1 MNCKSLLE
9 IKKYLGRDKHFYDV
23 LYELRGLVDIYKE
36 TDELQKFEYVP
47 VKIVACFQE
56 FFRGKYKEIMDDPK
70 FRGRIRNVKALKN
83 IGYDFDILGAFQDNE
98 ITLGD
103 YLSYLIPCSRVETI
117 DDTISQLLNI
127 DFLNKIKEKTSNPS
141 ELLQSIDDIFD
152 LRHMYCHEISAADDL
167 DYDRVKA
174 YVNEAYNFL
183 LLANDVII
191 EVQFPDSAK
200 TTVEMINETTEEFER
215 ADEDLK
221 SLIERIRALQMEG
234 NLCSNSL
241 GYIESWKLYRESKA
255 KSEASLTEGGSIYP
269 VVYTQSMI
277 NTTNALMK
285 ELKAEYKYALKES
298 LGNKGEKSE
307 C

>member
-127 DFLNKIKEKTSNPS
+127 NFLNKIKEKASNYS
-141 ELLQSIDDIFD
+141 ELLQSINDIFD

-167 DYDRVKA
+167 NYDRIKV
-174 YVNEAYNFL
+174 YVNDAYYFL
-183 LLANDVII
+183 SLANDVII
-191 EVQFPDSAK
+191 EEQFPNSAK
-200 TTVEMINETTEEFER
+200 TTIEKMIKETTEEFKR
-215 ADEDLK
+215 VDEDLK
-221 SLIERIRALQMEG
+221 SLIEEIRALQMEG
-234 NLCSNSL
+234 DLCSNSL
-241 GYIESWKLYRESKA
+241 DYIESWKLYRKSKA

-269 VVYTQSMI
+269 VVYAQSMI

-298 LGNKGEKSE
+298 SSDKG
-307 C
+307 